1 MIRERHY
8 TPDKTPLMADKKI
21 TCMLIDDDTEDQ
33 EIFLHALKHL
43 NLNVDFVTAND
54 GIHAIEKIKSDPDF
68 NPYFIFI
75 DVNMPRMNG
84 IETLI
89 EIKKISKVKDA
100 PVYLYSTYANP
111 QTLDQAKNLG
121 AIDVLVKANSMK
133 EMEKMLS
140 GILKD
145 QVSEK

>member
-1 MIRERHY
+1 MIRERDFNSV
-8 TPDKTPLMADKKI
+8 TTNIENMAGKKI

-43 NLNVDFVTAND
+43 NLDVDFVTAND
-54 GIHAIEKIKSDPDF
+54 GVHAIEKIKSDPDF

-111 QTLDQAKNLG
+111 ETLDQAKDLG
-121 AIDVLVKANSMK
+121 AVDVLVKANSMK

-145 QVSEK
+145 KI